1 VVLLMSIKDEF
12 EFIKSITPKQGLS
25 KDVLVGIGDDAA
37 VVRQYQGTDLIACTD
52 TMVEGVHFKRETM
65 SPLHIGYKALAANIS
80 DVAAMGGISSF
91 YLVSVV
97 VPKSWSES
105 ELIDIYKGMDTLA
118 VQNDMVLIGG
128 DTVSTKG
135 PLVVNVTVL
144 GRVEQGKC
152 LKRSDAKPGDIV
164 FITGT
169 VGDSAAGLHILLSEK
184 TNNESFHYLINR
196 HRIPTPQS
204 EAGGILNSFHRVSA
218 NDISDGVASEAREIA
233 EASHVDL
240 VINECLI
247 PLSSE
252 IMMFGREQ
260 AIKWALYG
268 GEDYELIGTTSPDQW
283 EEIKQKFK
291 EAKLSIS
298 MVGEVH
304 KGSGKVLLKTPE
316 QVLELEKQGYNHF
329 KHGDED
335 DNK

>member
-1 VVLLMSIKDEF
+1 MSIRDEF
-12 EFIKSITPKQGLS
+12 EFIKNITPKQGLS
-25 KDVLVGIGDDAA
+25 KDVVVGIGDDAA
-37 VVRQYQGTDLIACTD
+37 VVRAYHGTDLIACTD
-52 TMVEGVHFKRETM
+52 TMVEEVHFKRDTM
-65 SPLHIGYKALAANIS
+65 SPFHIGYKALAANIS
-80 DVAAMGGISSF
+80 DVAAMGGIPSF
-91 YLVSVV
+91 YLVSIV
-97 VPKSWSES
+97 VPKSWSEN
-105 ELIDIYKGMDTLA
+105 ELIDIYKGMDALA
-118 VQNDMVLIGG
+118 AKHKMVLIGG

-135 PLVVNVTVL
+135 PLVVSITVL

-164 FITGT
+164 FLTGT

-196 HRIPTPQS
+196 HQMPTPQTA
-204 EAGGILNSFHRVSA
+204 AGEILHSFHRVSA

-240 VINECLI
+240 VINESLI
-247 PLSSE
+247 PLSNE

-283 EEIKQKFK
+283 EKIEQKFK
-291 EAKLSIS
+291 QDKLSITK
-298 MVGEVH
+298 VGEVR
-304 KGSGKVLLKTPE
+304 KGSGKAYLKTPI
-316 QVLELEKQGYNHF
+316 QVIELGKLGYNHF